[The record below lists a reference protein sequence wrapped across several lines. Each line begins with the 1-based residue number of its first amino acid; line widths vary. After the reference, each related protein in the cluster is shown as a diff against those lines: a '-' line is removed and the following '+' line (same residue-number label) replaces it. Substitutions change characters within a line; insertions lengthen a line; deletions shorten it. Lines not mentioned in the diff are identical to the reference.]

1 MNYSEAMN
9 LLRAWRASA
18 KVSQAKLA
26 EIFGIKQPA
35 VAIWETRGRPQLA
48 NALALQALTHG
59 AVPATAWGYSEERIA
74 QVLSAASTSVA
85 PTPHAGTEAHSPA
98 DSMAV
103 QVSLPSNDRV
113 ESEL

>member
-35 VAIWETRGRPQLA
+35 VAIWETRGRPELA
-48 NALALQALTHG
+48 NALALQAHTQG

-74 QVLSAASTSVA
+74 QVLSAASTSAAATLHVRA
-85 PTPHAGTEAHSPA
+85 EVHTPDATASHASRA
-98 DSMAV
+98 
-103 QVSLPSNDRV
+103 SNQGA
-113 ESEL
+113 EIEP

>member
-1 MNYSEAMN
+1 MSYSEAMN

-35 VAIWETRGRPQLA
+35 VAIWETRGRPELA
-48 NALALQALTHG
+48 NALALQAHTQG

-74 QVLSAASTSVA
+74 QVLSAASISTGT
-85 PTPHAGTEAHSPA
+85 TPHAGTEVHSPA
-98 DSMAV
+98 ESTSV
-103 QVSLPSNDRV
+103 QVSLPSNARV
-113 ESEL
+113 EREL